1 MKKNSIIDVFVM
13 AKNGDKDAQK
23 RMLEYLN
30 NLYKPLV
37 ISFYL
42 NTKKLG
48 IMMDDLEGLIVETLF
63 TLFERID
70 IKSIYDFDNMARFY
84 YIKSVQ
90 SEVRSALAK
99 KRVSFANSL
108 VFDNSSYC
116 QDLIFSSPEA
126 KLQGD
131 GDLRSIVLDNEIFEI
146 TIEQNKAHL
155 TEKEREILILFLK
168 SYSMKEIAKINHVH
182 YQTSSR
188 QALYY
193 ELSPVPS
200 SLSCRVRHRSLC

>member
-99 KRVSFANSL
+99 KRVS
-108 VFDNSSYC
+108 
-116 QDLIFSSPEA
+116 
-126 KLQGD
+126 
-131 GDLRSIVLDNEIFEI
+131 
-146 TIEQNKAHL
+146 
-155 TEKEREILILFLK
+155 
-168 SYSMKEIAKINHVH
+168 
-182 YQTSSR
+182 
-188 QALYY
+188 
-193 ELSPVPS
+193 
-200 SLSCRVRHRSLC
+200 